1 MKFKIVIITLLLIS
15 IANAQSKFG
24 VELKGGASF
33 PLKDF
38 KDSYN
43 TGFGGEVGFIYA
55 PSSSFEVALVGGY
68 SHYNADEE
76 NLKQELL
83 KDINLP
89 EGFIEVEAEA
99 PLNIYP
105 LLISIRYLYGNKKFK
120 PFILMEGGMFFYDL
134 TLSGKTIFP
143 NDHYI
148 DIPEQV
154 EKDQST
160 MLSLGAGFLMRL
172 SKKIFLNV
180 TGKWSIMT
188 NIRLVEL
195 DTSQEL
201 SGSQKTVQTIS
212 VFAGL
217 NYYFTL

>member
-1 MKFKIVIITLLLIS
+1 MKFKIIILFLLFIS
-15 IANAQSKFG
+15 AANAQIKFG

-55 PSSSFEVALVGGY
+55 PNSSFEVALVGGY

-83 KDINLP
+83 KDLNLP
-89 EGFIEVEAEA
+89 EELVEVDAEA

-120 PFILMEGGMFFYDL
+120 PFILMEGGIFFYDL
-134 TLSGKTIFP
+134 TLSGKMIIL
-143 NDHYI
+143 NQNI

-160 MLSLGAGFLMRL
+160 MLSLGAGFFTRL

-195 DTSQEL
+195 DTSHEL

-212 VFAGL
+212 LLAGL